1 MKESEESFGG
11 KPATVRVGRT
21 LKMASAPSWPKGND
35 EGGKFVDR
43 NLVPLRSAAQQNS
56 FAPTPQVPVRMRFK
70 MGGGC

>member
-43 NLVPLRSAAQQNS
+43 KLMPMKTAEAFV
-56 FAPTPQVPVRMRFK
+56 PTPAVPVRMRFK